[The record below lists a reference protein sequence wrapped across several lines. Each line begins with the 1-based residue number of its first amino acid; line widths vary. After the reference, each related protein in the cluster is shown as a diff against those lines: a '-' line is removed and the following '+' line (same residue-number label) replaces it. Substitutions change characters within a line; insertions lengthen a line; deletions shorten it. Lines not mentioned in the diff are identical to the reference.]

1 LEWTLESPL
10 ANSIVHYYE
19 KKVKE
24 KKKENKKNSKCA
36 LTVEQVFVQI
46 VLFSVLLSP
55 SRTCNHQILVEL
67 TWAPDYVYLALNI
80 VRMFGQ
86 LL

>member
-1 LEWTLESPL
+1 M
-10 ANSIVHYYE
+10 NSIVHYYE
-19 KKVKE
+19 KKSE
-24 KKKENKKNSKCA
+24 RKKKKIKNSKCA

>member
-1 LEWTLESPL
+1 MK
-10 ANSIVHYYE
+10 

-24 KKKENKKNSKCA
+24 KKKKIKNSKCA